1 MTPTWSR
8 GNAAQLSNRRG
19 WLVGHF
25 IKDLTDPHYS
35 KDVEIKWGVHP
46 AGDERVEWSAGRHD
60 RTILILVSGR
70 WHLELASSDQHDT
83 PTTVTLDMQ
92 GDYVL
97 WEKGIDHRWRAE
109 ADSVVITVRWP
120 SMA

>member
-1 MTPTWSR
+1 VTPSWSR
-8 GNAAQLSNRRG
+8 GNAAQRSDRRG

-25 IKDLTDPHYS
+25 IDDPMDPHYS

-46 AGDERVEWSAGRHD
+46 AGDERTEWSAGRHD
-60 RTILILVSGR
+60 RTILILVSGSWR
-70 WHLELASSDQHDT
+70 MELASADQRDA
-83 PTTVTLDMQ
+83 PTTVTLDTQ

-97 WEKGIDHRWRAE
+97 WEKDIDHRWRAE

-120 SMA
+120 SMP

>member
-1 MTPTWSR
+1 MTAGWRS
-8 GNAAQLSNRRG
+8 GNAAKDDDRRG

-25 IKDLTDPHYS
+25 IDDTADPHYS
-35 KDVEIKWGVHP
+35 KDVEIKWGLHQ
-46 AGDERVEWSAGRHD
+46 AGDERTEWSAGRHD

-70 WHLELASSDQHDT
+70 WRLELASSHQHDI
-83 PTTVTLDMQ
+83 PTTVTVDTQ

-109 ADSVVITVRWP
+109 DDSVVITVRWP
-120 SMA
+120 SMP